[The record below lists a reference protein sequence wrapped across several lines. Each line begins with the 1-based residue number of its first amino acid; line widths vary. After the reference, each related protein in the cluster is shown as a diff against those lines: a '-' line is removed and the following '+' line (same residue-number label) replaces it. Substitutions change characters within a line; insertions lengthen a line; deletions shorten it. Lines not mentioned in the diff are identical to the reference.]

1 MKRSTRN
8 EEEKSLSKK
17 AREEDLDWKVSFEQS
32 TVGLRTL
39 FDVVGNVLTSVNI
52 RIYKKD
58 KDHNLCIDSIDPQH
72 VCMIQARL
80 ACDTGETIDE
90 EGVQFCVQSKTLNHC
105 LGAIPQ
111 HYSVEIRKQKGSEDV
126 FVVGYESMSNSH
138 RMSFRIHTLV
148 DESETMSLNVI
159 DYQHTVEIDLSTLR
173 QIVKMSSTL
182 KSDLIE
188 IAVDEPV
195 QNETNKESSILHSVL
210 KIRSE
215 GDASQEHQ
223 FVSCLVDSSK
233 EDRVIRAAM
242 DTSMPPLDQT
252 VPMRTLYK
260 DSFSTHYLGLF
271 LKSMERQVIVMK
283 ISEDKPLVLH
293 YPLGAE
299 GSFICFVLA
308 PRQEEA

>member
-1 MKRSTRN
+1 MKRS
-8 EEEKSLSKK
+8 EEKEAASSSKK
-17 AREEDLDWKVSFEQS
+17 QKGQTEWRVSFEQS

-52 RIYKKD
+52 RLYKKRD
-58 KDHNLCIDSIDPQH
+58 EHHLCIDSIDPQH

-80 ACDTGETIDE
+80 SCDEGENIDE

-105 LGAIPQ
+105 LGSIPQ
-111 HYSVEIRKQKGSEDV
+111 HYSVEISKREGSEDV
-126 FVVGYESMSNSH
+126 YVVGYESMSNSH
-138 RMSFRIHTLV
+138 KMIFKLHTLL
-148 DESETMSLNVI
+148 DESETMSLNVL
-159 DYQHTVEIDLSTLR
+159 DYRHTVEIDLSTLR

-188 IAVDEPV
+188 IVVEEPEEGEMGGV
-195 QNETNKESSILHSVL
+195 VHSVL

-215 GDASQEHQ
+215 GDAAQEHQ

-233 EDRVIRAAM
+233 EERVIRAAM
-242 DTSMPPLDQT
+242 DTSMPPLDQSIR
-252 VPMRTLYK
+252 MKTLYK

-283 ISEDKPLVLH
+283 ISEEKPLILN

-299 GSFICFVLA
+299 ESFICFVLA
-308 PRQEEA
+308 PRQEDGQ